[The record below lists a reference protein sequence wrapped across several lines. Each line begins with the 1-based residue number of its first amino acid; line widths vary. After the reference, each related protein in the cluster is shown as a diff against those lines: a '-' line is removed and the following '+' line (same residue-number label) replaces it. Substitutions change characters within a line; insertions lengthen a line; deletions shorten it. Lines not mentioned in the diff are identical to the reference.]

1 MERVKKT
8 KLIGVLIIILIC
20 LLFTPVLVEKAFAMS
35 ILRPFGGRILAIL
48 PNLNPY
54 CPAGTNIAIIGPP
67 VPTTVLFTN
76 SPPLVKN
83 GPAKIGSWALGLATP
98 PILTC
103 PPVVFTMGVSSRP

>member
-1 MERVKKT
+1 MKISKKAGIT
-8 KLIGVLIIILIC
+8 GVLIIILVC
-20 LLFTPVLVEKAFAMS
+20 LFLTPVSVKKASAVS

-54 CPAGTNIAIIGPP
+54 CPAGTNIVIIGLP
-67 VPTTVLFTN
+67 VPVTAVFTD

-83 GPAKIGSWALGLATP
+83 GPAKIGSWALGFATP

-103 PPVVFTMGVSSRP
+103 PPVVFIMGVSSRP